1 MNKIQTVANFT
12 SCEVSGDGEAIRLS
26 YCDEGGAARDL
37 HISAEQAGALAMTLP
52 RLLSAALKARGRDP
66 SLRFVFP
73 LAECNLEAAAGSS
86 HRILS
91 LRTSDGF
98 EVCFSLSQ
106 EALTQMGQLIDLGA
120 DPAGGP
126 GTIH

>member
-1 MNKIQTVANFT
+1 MSKIQTVTNFT

-26 YCDEGGAARDL
+26 YCDDAGAARDL
-37 HISAEQAGALAMTLP
+37 QLSAEQAGALAMTLP
-52 RLLSAALKARGRDP
+52 RLLSAALKARSRDP

-86 HRILS
+86 HHILS

-106 EALTQMGQLIDLGA
+106 KALAEMGQLIDIGA
-120 DPAGGP
+120 ETAAGQSAM
-126 GTIH
+126 H

>member
-1 MNKIQTVANFT
+1 MSKTQTVANFT

-26 YCDEGGAARDL
+26 YCDDAGATRDL
-37 HISAEQAGALAMTLP
+37 NISAEQAGALAMTLP
-52 RLLSAALKARGRDP
+52 RLLSAALQARSRDP
-66 SLRFVFP
+66 NLRFVFP

-98 EVCFSLSQ
+98 EVSFSLSQ
-106 EALTQMGQLIDLGA
+106 EALAEMSELIDLGA
-120 DPAGGP
+120 EPVSGRGAM
-126 GTIH
+126 H

>member
-1 MNKIQTVANFT
+1 MSKTQTVANFT
-12 SCEVSGDGEAIRLS
+12 SCEVSGDGRAIRLS
-26 YCDEGGAARDL
+26 YCDDDGAARHL

-52 RLLSAALKARGRDP
+52 RLLSAALRARSRDP
-66 SLRFVFP
+66 NLRFVFP

-91 LRTSDGF
+91 LRTNDGF

-106 EALTQMGQLIDLGA
+106 EALAEMGQLIDLGSE
-120 DPAGGP
+120 PANGHGAM
-126 GTIH
+126 H

>member
-1 MNKIQTVANFT
+1 MSKTQTVANFT

-26 YCDEGGAARDL
+26 YRDDGGAARDL
-37 HISAEQAGALAMTLP
+37 HLSAEQAGALAMTLP
-52 RLLSAALKARGRDP
+52 RLLSAALRARSRDP

-106 EALTQMGQLIDLGA
+106 EALAEMGELLGLGA
-120 DPAGGP
+120 EPAGGH
-126 GTIH
+126 GAMH